1 MINDNLYI
9 YCHYVNDNVCQF
21 HERESRL
28 FGSGGAINPG
38 GDLARPG
45 ENVTGLSDFSSDL
58 VTKRL
63 ELLKS
68 MDPSISHV
76 AVLLNPANATN
87 PLEFKRMQAV
97 APKLGVTLVAFEIR
111 SAEEIDRAFEAIR
124 KQRRGAVIL
133 AGDALWNVHRERIL
147 ALAAKHRLPALYPS
161 RVHVDNGGLMTYGIA
176 NFDAL
181 FHRAASYVD
190 KILKGAKP
198 GDLPIEQPTRYA
210 LVINQK
216 TASALGL
223 KIPPVLRLQ
232 ADQVIE

>member
-161 RVHVDNGGLMTYGIA
+161 WSALIAPARTPTGLVARINVAVVEALRSTESQKRLADLTIDTIA
-176 NFDAL
+176 NSPSE
-181 FHRAASYVD
+181 AAAFIREE
-190 KILKGAKP
+190 KERWGK
-198 GDLPIEQPTRYA
+198 
-210 LVINQK
+210 VIR
-216 TASALGL
+216 TAGV
-223 KIPPVLRLQ
+223 K
-232 ADQVIE
+232 AD